1 MFSHSFLAGVIQ
13 SDQDLSQASLATR
26 ILIGRLRIEI
36 RNTPALLN
44 AKIAELSDFAK
55 ANAFAADDLAKITRS

>member
-13 SDQDLSQASLATR
+13 SNQDLSQASLATR

-36 RNTPALLN
+36 RNTPTLLE
-44 AKIAELSDFAK
+44 AKIEELADFAK
-55 ANAFAADDLAKITRS
+55 ANVFAADDLAKMPR